1 MTFYSKYDNISDVKR
16 VYTMDKRLQNM
27 LNSEYIRVKE
37 LGNDI
42 VSLNFTRN
50 AFQDGIWNDETIKA
64 RGLFINKV
72 TGDIVARSYN
82 KFFQYDEKPETK
94 DYVDNHL
101 VYPLYISKKFNGF
114 LGIISVY
121 NDEFFIATKSTNE
134 GEYCEYFKEILN
146 KTLFANEEDKNE
158 LFNIL
163 KEHHCTATF
172 EVMDMVNDQH
182 IVYEENPLALLDFIP
197 NTLDINGI
205 DKDVEL
211 SETLKNKLNIKSIVI
226 AKNKVINTREE
237 LDNFLAMT
245 EEEELEGAVITDS
258 NGFMWKYKT
267 NFYRFWKTERNQL
280 GRLLKDKEVKGSN
293 RLNSEKA
300 QTAEQDFINFLQDF
314 LKDKTTEEKE
324 ELLNTKSIIW
334 FREKYKERVK

>member
-1 MTFYSKYDNISDVKR
+1 
-16 VYTMDKRLQNM
+16 MDKRLQNM

-37 LGNDI
+37 LGSDI

-72 TGDIVARSYN
+72 DGDIVARSYN

-94 DYVDNHL
+94 EYVDNNL

-121 NDEFFIATKSTNE
+121 NDEFFVATKSTNE

-146 KTLFANEEDKNE
+146 KTIFADEEDKNE
-158 LFNIL
+158 LFTVL

-226 AKNKVINTREE
+226 AKNTVINTKEE
-237 LDNFLAMT
+237 LDNFLNMT
-245 EEEELEGAVITDS
+245 EQEELEGAVITDS

-334 FREKYKERVK
+334 FREQYRKRVK

>member
-1 MTFYSKYDNISDVKR
+1 MTFSLKCDNISDVER
-16 VYTMDKRLQNM
+16 GIFMDKRLQNM

-72 TGDIVARSYN
+72 DGDIVARSYN

-146 KTLFANEEDKNE
+146 NTLFANEEDKNE

-226 AKNKVINTREE
+226 AKNTVVNTKEE
-237 LDNFLAMT
+237 LDDFLNMT

-300 QTAEQDFINFLQDF
+300 QNAEQDFINFLQDF
-314 LKDKTTEEKE
+314 LKDKSVEEKE

-334 FREKYKERVK
+334 FREKYRERVK

>member
-1 MTFYSKYDNISDVKR
+1 
-16 VYTMDKRLQNM
+16 MDKRLQNM

-72 TGDIVARSYN
+72 DGDIVARSYN

-121 NDEFFIATKSTNE
+121 NDEFFVATKSTNE

-146 KTLFANEEDKNE
+146 KTIFANEEDKNE
-158 LFNIL
+158 LFTVL
-163 KEHHCTATF
+163 KEHNCTATF

-211 SETLKNKLNIKSIVI
+211 SETLKEELNIKSIVI
-226 AKNKVINTREE
+226 AKNKVINTKEE
-237 LDNFLAMT
+237 LEDFLNMT

-267 NFYRFWKTERNQL
+267 NFYRFWKTERK
-280 GRLLKDKEVKGSN
+280 LLKDKEVKGSN

-300 QTAEQDFINFLQDF
+300 QTVEQDFINFLQDF
-314 LKDKTTEEKE
+314 LKDKTAEEKE

-334 FREKYKERVK
+334 FREKYRKRVK

>member
-1 MTFYSKYDNISDVKR
+1 MTFSLNCGNISTVR
-16 VYTMDKRLQNM
+16 EVYTMDMRLQNI

-72 TGDIVARSYN
+72 DGDIVARSYN

-146 KTLFANEEDKNE
+146 NTLFANEEDKNE
-158 LFNIL
+158 LFNVL

-226 AKNKVINTREE
+226 AKNTVINTKEE
-237 LDNFLAMT
+237 LDNFLNMT
-245 EEEELEGAVITDS
+245 EQEELEGAVITDS

-280 GRLLKDKEVKGSN
+280 GRLLKDKEVRGSN

-314 LKDKTTEEKE
+314 LKDKTVEEKE

-334 FREKYKERVK
+334 FREKYRERTK

>member
-1 MTFYSKYDNISDVKR
+1 
-16 VYTMDKRLQNM
+16 MDRRLQNM
-27 LNSEYIRVKE
+27 LDSEYIRVKE

-50 AFQDGIWNDETIKA
+50 AFQEGVWNDETIKA

-72 TGDIVARSYN
+72 DGDIVARSYN

-121 NDEFFIATKSTNE
+121 NDEFFIATKSTDE

-226 AKNKVINTREE
+226 AKNKVINTKEE
-237 LDNFLAMT
+237 LEDFLNMT

-280 GRLLKDKEVKGSN
+280 ERVLRGKEPRGVD
-293 RLNSEKA
+293 RLNSLDAQEK
-300 QTAEQDFINFLQDF
+300 EKGFINFLKEF
-314 LKDKTTEEKE
+314 TKSKTEEELE
-324 ELLNTKSIIW
+324 ELINTKSIIW
-334 FREKYKERVK
+334 FREQYKRLGK

>member
-1 MTFYSKYDNISDVKR
+1 MTFSLNCGNISTVR
-16 VYTMDKRLQNM
+16 EVYTMDMRLQNI

-50 AFQDGIWNDETIKA
+50 AFRDGIWNDETIKA

-72 TGDIVARSYN
+72 DGDIVARSYN

-146 KTLFANEEDKNE
+146 NTLFANEEDKNE
-158 LFNIL
+158 LFNVL

-211 SETLKNKLNIKSIVI
+211 SETLKNKLNIKSIAI
-226 AKNKVINTREE
+226 AKNKVINTKEE
-237 LDNFLAMT
+237 LDNFLNMT
-245 EEEELEGAVITDS
+245 EQEELEGAVITDS

-314 LKDKTTEEKE
+314 LKDKTVEEKE

-334 FREKYKERVK
+334 FREKYRERVK

>member
-1 MTFYSKYDNISDVKR
+1 MTFSLNCGNISTVR
-16 VYTMDKRLQNM
+16 EVYTMDMRLQNI

-72 TGDIVARSYN
+72 DGDIVARSYN

-146 KTLFANEEDKNE
+146 NTLFANEEDKNE
-158 LFNIL
+158 LFNVL

-197 NTLDINGI
+197 NALDINGI

-226 AKNKVINTREE
+226 AKNKVINTKEE
-237 LDNFLAMT
+237 LDNFLNMT
-245 EEEELEGAVITDS
+245 EQEELEGAVITDS

-314 LKDKTTEEKE
+314 LKDKTVEEKE

-334 FREKYKERVK
+334 FREKYRERVK

>member
-1 MTFYSKYDNISDVKR
+1 
-16 VYTMDKRLQNM
+16 MDKRLQNM

-72 TGDIVARSYN
+72 DGDIVARSYN

-163 KEHHCTATF
+163 KEH
-172 EVMDMVNDQH
+172 
-182 IVYEENPLALLDFIP
+182 PLALLDFIP

-226 AKNKVINTREE
+226 AKNKVINTKEE
-237 LDNFLAMT
+237 LDNFLNTT
-245 EEEELEGAVITDS
+245 EQEELEGAVITDS

-314 LKDKTTEEKE
+314 LKDKTAEEKE

-334 FREKYKERVK
+334 FREKYRKRVK

>member
-1 MTFYSKYDNISDVKR
+1 
-16 VYTMDKRLQNM
+16 MDKRLQNM
-27 LNSEYIRVKE
+27 LDSKYIRVKE
-37 LGNDI
+37 LGNNI
-42 VSLNFTRN
+42 VSLNFTRD
-50 AFQDGIWNDETIKA
+50 AFQNGIWNNETIKA

-72 TGDIVARSYN
+72 EGNIVARSYN

-94 DYVDNHL
+94 EYVDNHL

-134 GEYCEYFKEILN
+134 GEYCGYFKNILN
-146 KTLFANEEDKNE
+146 NTIFKNE
-158 LFNIL
+158 QETKELFSTL
-163 KEHHCTATF
+163 KENNCSAVF
-172 EVMDMVNDQH
+172 EVMDMENDQH
-182 IVYEENPLALLDFIP
+182 IVYENNPLALLDFIP
-197 NTLDINGI
+197 NSLDLMGM

-211 SETLKNKLNIKSIVI
+211 SETLKAKINLKSIII
-226 AKNKVINTREE
+226 AKNRRINSKEE
-237 LDNFLAMT
+237 LDNFLNMT
-245 EEEELEGAVITDS
+245 EQEELEGAVITDS

-280 GRLLKDKEVKGSN
+280 GRLLRDKEVKGSN
-293 RLNSEKA
+293 RLNSEKS
-300 QTAEQDFINFLQDF
+300 QNAEQDFINFLHDF

-334 FREKYKERVK
+334 FREQFRKYESEH

>member
-1 MTFYSKYDNISDVKR
+1 
-16 VYTMDKRLQNM
+16 MDKRLQNM

-72 TGDIVARSYN
+72 DGDIVARSYN

-94 DYVDNHL
+94 EYVDNHL
-101 VYPLYISKKFNGF
+101 VYPLYISKKFYGF

-146 KTLFANEEDKNE
+146 NTLFANEEDKNE

-226 AKNKVINTREE
+226 AKNKVINTKEE

-258 NGFMWKYKT
+258 KGFMWKYKT
-267 NFYRFWKTERNQL
+267 NFYSFWKTERNQL
-280 GRLLKDKEVKGSN
+280 NRILRNKEPRGVD
-293 RLNSEKA
+293 RLNSLEA
-300 QTAEQDFINFLQDF
+300 QERENGFMQF
-314 LKDKTTEEKE
+314 LKEFTKGKTGE
-324 ELLNTKSIIW
+324 ELQELLSTKSIIW
-334 FREKYKERVK
+334 FREQYIKRKR